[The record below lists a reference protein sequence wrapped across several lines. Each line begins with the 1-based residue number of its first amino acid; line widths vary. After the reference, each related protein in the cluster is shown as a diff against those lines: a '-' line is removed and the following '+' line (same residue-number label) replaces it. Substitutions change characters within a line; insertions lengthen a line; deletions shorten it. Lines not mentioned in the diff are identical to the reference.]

1 MTSKEYEELS
11 ELTGERLPQYLHRA
25 IPFNKLLVLKGFH
38 GENLVNEICSL
49 VKRNNKLTIR
59 RLDIYIKNILANLV
73 HANYLHRH
81 FVYYSARYNEYIVP
95 KKYDP
100 LSIGYRPFVKTID
113 ELTKLGLIKTK
124 RGYNLKP
131 ARRSRMIATS
141 KLNKIINKYN
151 VVVSDVLELPI
162 DEIQLKDKNKKFI
175 DFIDSPSITKS
186 RNILKKYNALLH
198 KTTISLKQV
207 KQVKDY
213 VNENNYKID
222 TLKQSYHRIFSN
234 SSWQQGGRF
243 YGPWWQYIT
252 NDKEKIELRKY
263 LLINNKPTV
272 ELDYNSIHI
281 HLLYDKENKVL
292 DNSSDA
298 YTLSGYEDK
307 RAMVKTAILIAIN
320 CSSDKYYS
328 QTVANALSSKKT
340 FQKGINYK
348 KIVEVFKQHHP
359 SIAKYLFSGAGIKL
373 QNIDSQIAEYI
384 IMKMTNK
391 KIPVLNIHDS
401 FVVER
406 KYQHELKKVM
416 TATFKY
422 FKLKSLPTINAKKL

>member
-1 MTSKEYEELS
+1 MTNKEYEELS

-49 VKRNNKLTIR
+49 VKKNNKLTIR

-113 ELTKLGLIKTK
+113 ELTKLGLIKIK

-131 ARRSRMIATS
+131 ARRSRMIATL

-151 VVVSDVLELPI
+151 VDNSNVLELPI
-162 DEIQLKDKNKKFI
+162 DEIQLKDSNKKFI
-175 DFIDSPSITKS
+175 DFPDTPSITKS
-186 RNILKKYNALLH
+186 RNILKKYNSLLY
-198 KTTISLKQV
+198 KITISLKQV

-213 VNENNYKID
+213 VKENSYKID

-234 SSWQQGGRF
+234 SSWEEGGRF

-263 LLINNKPTV
+263 LLINNKPTI
-272 ELDYNSIHI
+272 ELDYSSVHL
-281 HLLYDKENKVL
+281 HLLYNKEKKVYDDKN
-292 DNSSDA
+292 DA
-298 YTLSGYEDK
+298 YTLTGLEHK
-307 RAMVKTAILIAIN
+307 RAFVKKAILIAIN
-320 CSSDKYYS
+320 CKSDRYYS
-328 QTVANALSSKKT
+328 QTVANALKDHPQFERGFNYKNMLT
-340 FQKGINYK
+340 LFKEHHPDIAHYLFTGIGIN
-348 KIVEVFKQHHP
+348 
-359 SIAKYLFSGAGIKL
+359 L
-373 QNIDSQIAEYI
+373 QNTDSKISEYI
-384 IMKMTNK
+384 IKRMTNK
-391 KIPVLNIHDS
+391 SIPVLNIHDS
-401 FVVER
+401 FIVER
-406 KYQHELKKVM
+406 KQQHQLKQVM
-416 TATFKY
+416 TKAFRF
-422 FKLKSLPTINAKKL
+422 FKLKSIPTINAK